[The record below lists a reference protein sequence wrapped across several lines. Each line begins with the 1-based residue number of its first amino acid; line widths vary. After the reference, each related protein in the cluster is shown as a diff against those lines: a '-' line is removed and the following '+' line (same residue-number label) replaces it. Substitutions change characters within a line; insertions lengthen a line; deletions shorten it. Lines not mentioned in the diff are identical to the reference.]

1 MRSVS
6 DDVAVVSTRKRRS
19 MALTLAGVQ
28 IVAVVAWTVFYL
40 FEVGHQRGLTPFDY
54 GEPLYW
60 LLPAVFLLLGS
71 VGLVMVASTPRGLR
85 REPWAIGLFMASC
98 SRSRRWGGTHFS
110 RLLSAHLGPSRRRH
124 HGQPSIRAPGRE

>member
-1 MRSVS
+1 
-6 DDVAVVSTRKRRS
+6 

-85 REPWAIGLFMASC
+85 REPWAIGLFMASLFAFTPLG
-98 SRSRRWGGTHFS
+98 WYAFLEGTLRTF
-110 RLLSAHLGPSRRRH
+110 GPF
-124 HGQPSIRAPGRE
+124 P